1 MLIKCLSGKAIQ
13 KLTSVSLG
21 CVSGIETWII
31 IVSSVVPFVV
41 LVLVIVLN
49 KKCREMAKYQLFM
62 RFDILTNDDGEE
74 NIQSMKYDAFISYR

>member
-1 MLIKCLSGKAIQ
+1 MC
-13 KLTSVSLG
+13 
-21 CVSGIETWII
+21 
-31 IVSSVVPFVV
+31 SVVPFVV

-74 NIQSMKYDAFISYR
+74 NIENMKYDAFITYR